1 MYQTAQPT
9 PMTLRHEA
17 LHQLDSAVR
26 ADIAAERYDGMAI
39 AIADGQGQS
48 HTLVEGFADRQQNRM
63 LSNESVF
70 SIMSLTKPMT
80 ALAIFQAV
88 EDGRL
93 SLTTRIADILPD
105 FAANGKQRV
114 TVAQLLSHTGGMPFT
129 LPGLTEETEGD
140 LRATVSLACKVAP
153 INPPGQVVSYSAQV
167 SYDVLGG
174 VIERVDPAGRR
185 YADIIDQ
192 QILQPLG
199 MTRTAIGLRADL
211 VADRVPVV
219 PRNPTEMNQ
228 RLAARDA
235 RITAQTELPGGG
247 GFSTLG
253 DMARFAAMLA
263 SRGTLDGSRVISAA
277 SLDLATTNHT
287 GLLPNNTLAAQREA
301 RGWEPFPAF
310 LGLGFFLRG
319 TGLFPTPFGQLAS
332 PATFGGIGAGSTVM
346 WVDPVRQVSAVMLS
360 SGLMDQV
367 DSHLRFQRLSDMIH
381 AALA

>member
-1 MYQTAQPT
+1 MYQSAQPI
-9 PMTLRHEA
+9 PMTLRQEG
-17 LHQLDSAVR
+17 LERLDTAVR
-26 ADIAAERYDGMAI
+26 AGIAAELYDGMAI
-39 AIADGQGQS
+39 AIADSKGQT

-63 LSNESVF
+63 LSNDSVF

-80 ALAIFQAV
+80 AIAIFQAV
-88 EDGRL
+88 EQGRL

-129 LPGLTEETEGD
+129 LPGLTESIEGD
-140 LRATVSLACKVAP
+140 LRATVALACKVAP

-167 SYDVLGG
+167 SYDILGG
-174 VIERVDPAGRR
+174 VIEQIDPAGRR

-228 RLAARDA
+228 RLAARDT

>member
-1 MYQTAQPT
+1 
-9 PMTLRHEA
+9 MTLRQEG
-17 LHQLDSAVR
+17 LERLDTAVR
-26 ADIAAERYDGMAI
+26 AGIAAELYDGMAI
-39 AIADGQGQS
+39 AIADSKGQT

-63 LSNESVF
+63 LSNDSVF

-80 ALAIFQAV
+80 AIAIFQAV
-88 EDGRL
+88 EQGRL

-129 LPGLTEETEGD
+129 LPGLTESIEGD
-140 LRATVSLACKVAP
+140 LRATVALACKVAP

-167 SYDVLGG
+167 SYDILGG
-174 VIERVDPAGRR
+174 VIEQIDPAGRR

-228 RLAARDA
+228 RLAARDT